1 MTRRLKPVTPGEL
14 LREEFLLPMGLT
26 QYRVAKEL
34 GVPAQRIGEIVAG
47 RRAITADTDLRLC
60 KFFGLSAGYWLRAQA
75 AHDTEVTAREIAVE
89 LKRIKPWPRSAAAT
103 AAQFTALGIALI
115 MGASTSASAQ
125 APANTPRPLRS
136 SDIYRIRNVGAG
148 RISPDG
154 AWVAYTVTT
163 TDSAKDKSDSD
174 VWMVSWDG
182 RRTLRMTASPEPEGN
197 PRFSPDNRYL
207 SFVSG
212 RYESKGGQL
221 WLLDR
226 AGGEAVRL
234 TEMKGGV
241 GDYEWSPDGTRIA
254 VVSHD
259 PDPEESKPDS
269 LKNKN
274 VKPVV
279 IDRYAFKRDI
289 AGYLDRLR
297 DHIYIVNVA
306 TKKVEQITT
315 GDYDDA
321 QISWSPDG
329 KQLAFVSERGN
340 TDADRVNNSDVYVI
354 DAALNATPRK
364 LTTWNGPDRGPMW
377 SPDGKYIAYLQGS
390 EPRLSAYTQ
399 NTMAIVSVSGGAP
412 RLLAITLDR
421 DVDALRW
428 SEDGKSLSFLMADDR
443 AGPMASVSVETGAVT
458 RLLDGR
464 RLVSDYDM
472 TRSGRTVVNVATAQR
487 SAEVYAFENNAL
499 RPLTHVNDSIFTAI
513 RVGTTEDVQ
522 FKNTD
527 GLTVGALLVKPA
539 GFTAGTKYPL
549 LLRIHGGPNGQD
561 QHAFSFEREL
571 FAANGYLVLAVNYR
585 GSAGRGQVWKKA
597 IFADWGNKEVQDLL
611 AGVDHVIGMGIVDT
625 TRMGIGGWSYGG
637 ILTDYTIAT
646 TTRFKAASSGAGSA
660 LQTTMYGTDQYIYQY
675 ENELGAPWKNPKL
688 WEKLSYPFWHADK
701 ITTPTL
707 FLGGQLDFNVPI
719 GGSEQMYQALKSLNV
734 PSQLI
739 VYPGQFHGI
748 TKPSFVKDRYDRYL
762 GWYAKYLMGIAQ

>member
-1 MTRRLKPVTPGEL
+1 MTSMVHMIRTT
-14 LREEFLLPMGLT
+14 LT
-26 QYRVAKEL
+26 ATLSAAV
-34 GVPAQRIGEIVAG
+34 
-47 RRAITADTDLRLC
+47 
-60 KFFGLSAGYWLRAQA
+60 GLSLLLTATSPAAAQA
-75 AHDTEVTAREIAVE
+75 LT
-89 LKRIKPWPRSAAAT
+89 
-103 AAQFTALGIALI
+103 
-115 MGASTSASAQ
+115 TS
-125 APANTPRPLRS
+125 PRPLRS
-136 SDIYRIRNVGAG
+136 ADIYRIREVGAG

-154 AWVAYTVTT
+154 AWIAYTVTT
-163 TDSAKDKSDSD
+163 TDSAKDKSDTD

-182 RRTLRMTASPEPEGN
+182 TRTLRMTSSPEPEGN

-241 GDYEWSPDGTRIA
+241 GEYEWSPDGTRIA

-259 PDPEESKPDS
+259 PDPEESRPDS

-279 IDRYAFKRDI
+279 IDRYAFKRDVV
-289 AGYLDRLR
+289 GYLDRLR

-321 QISWSPDG
+321 SVRWSPDG

-340 TDADRVNNSDVYVI
+340 LDADRVNNSDIFVV
-354 DAALNATPRK
+354 DATPNATPRK
-364 LTTWNGPDRGPMW
+364 LTTWNGPDVGPAW
-377 SPDGKYIAYLQGS
+377 SPDGKFIAYLQGS
-390 EPRLSAYTQ
+390 EPQLSAYTQ
-399 NTMAIVSVSGGAP
+399 NTIAIIPVAGGAA
-412 RLLAITLDR
+412 RLLAQSLDR
-421 DVDALRW
+421 DVSSLAW
-428 SEDGKSLSFLMADDR
+428 SADGRSIHFLLGDDR
-443 AGPMASVSVETGAVT
+443 AQHLASVSVDGGAVT
-458 RLLDGR
+458 RVVVGR
-464 RLVSDYDM
+464 RVVSSYDVSP
-472 TRSGRTVVNVATAQR
+472 SGRIAVNTATALR
-487 SAEVYAFENNAL
+487 PTEVQAWDSNAL
-499 RPLTHVNDSIFTAI
+499 RVLSHVNDSIFTAI
-513 RVGTTEDVQ
+513 RIGTTEDVQ
-522 FKNTD
+522 FKNKD

-539 GFTAGTKYPL
+539 DFKAGTKYPL

-585 GSAGRGQVWKKA
+585 GSSGKGQAWKKA

-707 FLGGQLDFNVPI
+707 FLGGQMDFNVPI
-719 GGSEQMYQALKSLNV
+719 GGGEQMYQALKSLNV

>member
-1 MTRRLKPVTPGEL
+1 MIRTT
-14 LREEFLLPMGLT
+14 LT
-26 QYRVAKEL
+26 
-34 GVPAQRIGEIVAG
+34 
-47 RRAITADTDLRLC
+47 TA
-60 KFFGLSAGYWLRAQA
+60 
-75 AHDTEVTAREIAVE
+75 
-89 LKRIKPWPRSAAAT
+89 RSAAVGLSLLLT
-103 AAQFTALGIALI
+103 A
-115 MGASTSASAQ
+115 SSSASAQ
-125 APANTPRPLRS
+125 APATASRPLRS
-136 SDIYRIRNVGAG
+136 SDIYRIRDVGAG

-182 RRTLRMTASPEPEGN
+182 TRTLRMTSSPEPEGN

-241 GDYEWSPDGTRIA
+241 GEYEWSPDGTRIA

-279 IDRYAFKRDI
+279 IDRYAFKRDVV
-289 AGYLDRLR
+289 GYLDRLR

-321 QISWSPDG
+321 SVRWSPDG

-340 TDADRVNNSDVYVI
+340 VDADRVNNSDIFVV
-354 DAALNATPRK
+354 DATPNATPRK
-364 LTTWNGPDRGPMW
+364 LTTWNGPDVGPAW
-377 SPDGKYIAYLQGS
+377 SPDGKFIAYLQGS
-390 EPRLSAYTQ
+390 EPQLSAYTQ
-399 NTMAIVSVSGGAP
+399 NTIAIIPVAGGTA
-412 RLLAITLDR
+412 RLLAQSLDR
-421 DVDALRW
+421 DVSSLAW
-428 SEDGKSLSFLMADDR
+428 SADGRSIHFLLGDDR
-443 AGPMASVSVETGAVT
+443 AQHLASVSVDGGAVT
-458 RLLDGR
+458 RVVVGR
-464 RLVSDYDM
+464 RVLSSYDVS
-472 TRSGRTVVNVATAQR
+472 TSGRMAVNAATAAR
-487 SAEVYAFENNAL
+487 PSEVHAWDANAL
-499 RPLTHVNDSIFTAI
+499 RVLTHVNDSIFTQLK
-513 RVGTTEDVQ
+513 VGTTEDVQ
-522 FKNTD
+522 FKNKD

-539 GFTAGTKYPL
+539 DFKAGTKYPL

-585 GSAGRGQVWKKA
+585 GSSGRGQAWKKA

-707 FLGGQLDFNVPI
+707 FLGGQMDFNVPI
-719 GGSEQMYQALKSLNV
+719 GGGEQMYQALTSLNV

-748 TKPSFVKDRYDRYL
+748 TKPSFVKDRYDRYV

>member
-1 MTRRLKPVTPGEL
+1 MIRTT
-14 LREEFLLPMGLT
+14 LT
-26 QYRVAKEL
+26 
-34 GVPAQRIGEIVAG
+34 
-47 RRAITADTDLRLC
+47 TA
-60 KFFGLSAGYWLRAQA
+60 
-75 AHDTEVTAREIAVE
+75 
-89 LKRIKPWPRSAAAT
+89 RSAAVGLSLLLT
-103 AAQFTALGIALI
+103 A
-115 MGASTSASAQ
+115 SSSASAQ
-125 APANTPRPLRS
+125 APATASRPLRS
-136 SDIYRIRNVGAG
+136 SDIYRIRDVGAG

-182 RRTLRMTASPEPEGN
+182 TRTLRMTSSPEPEGN

-241 GDYEWSPDGTRIA
+241 GEYEWSPDGTRIA

-279 IDRYAFKRDI
+279 IDRYAFKRDVV
-289 AGYLDRLR
+289 GYLDRLR

-321 QISWSPDG
+321 SVRWSPDG

-340 TDADRVNNSDVYVI
+340 VDADRVNNSDIFVV
-354 DAALNATPRK
+354 DATPNATLRK
-364 LTTWNGPDRGPMW
+364 LTTWNGPDVGPAW
-377 SPDGKYIAYLQGS
+377 SPDGKFIAYLQGS
-390 EPRLSAYTQ
+390 EPQLSAYTQ
-399 NTMAIVSVSGGAP
+399 NTIAIIPVAGGTA
-412 RLLAITLDR
+412 RLLAQSLDR
-421 DVDALRW
+421 DVSSLAW
-428 SEDGKSLSFLMADDR
+428 SADGRSIHFLLGDDR
-443 AGPMASVSVETGAVT
+443 AQHLASVSVDGGAVT
-458 RLLDGR
+458 RVVVGR
-464 RLVSDYDM
+464 RVVSSYDVS
-472 TRSGRTVVNVATAQR
+472 TSGRMAVNAATAAR
-487 SAEVYAFENNAL
+487 PSEVHAWDANAL
-499 RPLTHVNDSIFTAI
+499 RVLTHVNDSIFTQLK
-513 RVGTTEDVQ
+513 VGTTEDVQ
-522 FKNTD
+522 FKNKD

-539 GFTAGTKYPL
+539 DFKAGTKYPL

-585 GSAGRGQVWKKA
+585 GSSGRGQAWKKA

-707 FLGGQLDFNVPI
+707 FLGGQMDFNVPI
-719 GGSEQMYQALKSLNV
+719 GGGEQMYQALKSLNV

-748 TKPSFVKDRYDRYL
+748 TKPSFVKDRYDRYV